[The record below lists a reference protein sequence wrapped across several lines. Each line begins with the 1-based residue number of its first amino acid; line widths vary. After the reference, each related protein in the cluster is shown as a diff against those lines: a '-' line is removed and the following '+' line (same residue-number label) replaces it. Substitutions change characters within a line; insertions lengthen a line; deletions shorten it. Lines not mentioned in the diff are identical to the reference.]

1 MSDWKKFAIT
11 WMVSILVGF
20 YSVFV
25 LMEMWN
31 WFAVP
36 LLHVSE
42 SSYWMMYGVSMLFG
56 LMTGASDSEQENP
69 VHERRWKSL
78 FIALDA
84 CVPEH
89 KTEEVREEVRSE
101 TEGIWT
107 EVGIMIFGKVFSRS
121 LTLGLGFVVHLLI

>member
-1 MSDWKKFAIT
+1 
-11 WMVSILVGF
+11 
-20 YSVFV
+20 
-25 LMEMWN
+25 
-31 WFAVP
+31 
-36 LLHVSE
+36 
-42 SSYWMMYGVSMLFG
+42 MLFG
-56 LMTGASDSEQENP
+56 LMTGASDGEQENP

-107 EVGIMIFGKVFSRS
+107 DVGVMIFGKVLSRS
-121 LTLGLGFVVHLLI
+121 LNWDWASSSICSHSANEATIPKTSFSGQRYSIEADVIAARQKLSTRNPC